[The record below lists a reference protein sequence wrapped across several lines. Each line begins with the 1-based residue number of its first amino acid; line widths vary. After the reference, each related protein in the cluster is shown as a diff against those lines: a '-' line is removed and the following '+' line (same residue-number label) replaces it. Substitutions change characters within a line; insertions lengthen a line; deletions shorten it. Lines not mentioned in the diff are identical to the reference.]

1 MKIFSDVPQ
10 NVEEKD
16 IFRAVWLDIINS
28 CVIMI
33 LFSAYVIDYSY

>member
-28 CVIMI
+28 CVII